1 MIYVGLVRAASIGF
15 LGFKLNLLEAAGHHL
30 SGYEHGAVLLLLSM
44 RTALFIVVAVL
55 LVLAHDLSGGLA
67 VFEFLVLLL
76 PERSL
81 SNLPLSLVCGE
92 LLRMFGFQE
101 GL

>member
-15 LGFKLNLLEAAGHHL
+15 LGFKLHLLEAAGHHL
-30 SGYEHGAVLLLLSM
+30 SGYEHGAILLLLSM
-44 RTALFIVVAVL
+44 WTALFIVVAVF

-67 VFEFLVLLL
+67 IFKFLVLLL

-81 SNLPLSLVCGE
+81 SNLPLSLVCGK